1 MEKSKSKKKRRAEKP
16 PLNVTGQLVIPREIL
31 PWERDL
37 IAVLVEAVNGST
49 QQSVVALR
57 REQRSQERHPRAQP

>member
-16 PLNVTGQLVIPREIL
+16 SLNVTGQLAMPDNIL

-37 IAVLVEAVNGST
+37 LTLLLEAVDGS
-49 QQSVVALR
+49 AER
-57 REQRSQERHPRAQP
+57 RMTDIEVPS

>member
-16 PLNVTGQLVIPREIL
+16 PLNVSGQLAIPENIL

-37 IAVLVEAVNGST
+37 LAVLLEAVAD
-49 QQSVVALR
+49 SVQHNEADIEVP
-57 REQRSQERHPRAQP
+57 S

>member
-16 PLNVTGQLVIPREIL
+16 SLNVTGQLVMPANIL

-37 IAVLVEAVNGST
+37 LTLWLEAVDGSAERKMT
-49 QQSVVALR
+49 DIEVA
-57 REQRSQERHPRAQP
+57 S

>member
-37 IAVLVEAVNGST
+37 LAVLLEAVDGSAG
-49 QQSVVALR
+49 QE
-57 REQRSQERHPRAQP
+57 EQANIEVPS

>member
-16 PLNVTGQLVIPREIL
+16 PLNVTGQLTMPEKIM

-37 IAVLVEAVNGST
+37 LAVLLEAVYNS
-49 QQSVVALR
+49 A
-57 REQRSQERHPRAQP
+57 EQDDKADPEVTS